1 MDLPYGVLAFYAGL
15 VVWAVIFAD
24 ALRRQTYG
32 WFVAWGTVLL
42 LALNVGYF
50 VRGAPDSIAFFIGI
64 YDVLDNAGLS
74 SAGAAAMG
82 TCENNACSV
91 WGDTFAYHPRWGV
104 AFYDRFLNGPDL
116 RRTMLYMHIG
126 FNTIAF
132 VLLHLQLWRT
142 GVGANQISHRWLGR
156 LTFGALTLGVASAVW
171 LASEHGAVAE
181 YGGWLAQYGFYFMS
195 MCTYVCAIMGVV
207 AIRRGDAALHR
218 IWMIRFAGAMWGSYW
233 LFRVVLFFIDPL
245 LREVDTAA
253 ILTVIWGSAPAGIF
267 IAEVWRRRADRRA
280 AEDATPALAAAS

>member
-1 MDLPYGVLAFYAGL
+1 MPYGVLAFYAGL
-15 VVWAVIFAD
+15 VVWAVIFVD

-64 YDVLDNAGLS
+64 YDVLDNAGLP

-82 TCENNACSV
+82 VCENNACSV

-116 RRTMLYMHIG
+116 RRSMLYSHIG

-132 VLLHLQLWRT
+132 VLLHVQLWMPGT
-142 GVGANQISHRWLGR
+142 GANRTVHRWLGR
-156 LTFGALTLGVASAVW
+156 LTFGSLTLGVASALW
-171 LASEHGAVAE
+171 MASEHGAVPE
-181 YGGWLAQYGFYFMS
+181 YGGVLSQYGFYFMS
-195 MCTYVCAIMGVV
+195 ACTYVCAIMGVA
-207 AIRRGDAALHR
+207 AIYRGDAALHR

-233 LFRVVLFFIDPL
+233 LFRVVLFFIDPV
-245 LREVDTAA
+245 LRDVDTAA

-267 IAEVWRRRADRRA
+267 IAEAWRRRADARGIHDA
-280 AEDATPALAAAS
+280 APSNLAEAS